1 MIIGLH
7 TKNVHVRHVS
17 LNIKNLNKSHV
28 MKHKTLE
35 RRTHEQTYYKY
46 ETSIQTKYDIE
57 ISLTKNA
64 IDVPIFI

>member
-35 RRTHEQTYYKY
+35 RRTCEQTYHKLN
-46 ETSIQTKYDIE
+46 TSIKIKYDIE
-57 ISLTKNA
+57 NSPTKHS
-64 IDVPIFI
+64 FSY